1 MAGPEGA
8 GIPGVWSERY
18 ARLLQASGL
27 DTKSV
32 FGQALQPAPGER
44 RALFSLAQCLEQ
56 PALLSDQVARDHPHV
71 SDARA
76 IRAQLSVLQQDLAL
90 SVIGPLTLR
99 LFRDGRSPLPD
110 PGRIFLAPV
119 EQGVQAASRWFHLA
133 NWDSVDEPTFIRS
146 LGRLASDWYP
156 VFRKGL
162 GVSPGAYWS
171 SIGLGLGAPFSAV
184 WNLAEPEA
192 LCDLAQRWLEEFG
205 NDANQFID
213 WIPAVFGEKMTAIPQ
228 RKGCCLKYLLPEGG
242 YCGTCGIYRKERFAA
257 LEQHSGTQGGAQG
270 QTNGNQAN
278 KRTGASGQF

>member
-1 MAGPEGA
+1 MAGPEAA
-8 GIPGVWSERY
+8 GIPGAWSERY

-27 DTKSV
+27 DTESV

-56 PALLSDQVARDHPHV
+56 PALLIDQVARDYPHA

-76 IRAQLSVLQQDLAL
+76 IRAQVSVLQQDLAL
-90 SVIGPLTLR
+90 SIIGPLTLR

-110 PGRIFLAPV
+110 PDRIFLAPV
-119 EQGVQAASRWFHLA
+119 GQGAQTISRWFHVAYGGL
-133 NWDSVDEPTFIRS
+133 VDEPAFIRS

-156 VFRKGL
+156 VFRKAL

-213 WIPAVFGEKMTAIPQ
+213 WIPAVFGEQRTAIPQ
-228 RKGCCLKYLLPEGG
+228 RKGCCLRYLLPEGG
-242 YCGTCGIYRKERFAA
+242 YCGTCGVYRKERLAA
-257 LEQHSGTQGGAQG
+257 LRQHSGTKRRTQG
-270 QTNGNQAN
+270 QSDGNQTN
-278 KRTGASGQF
+278 KRTSAGCQL